1 MKVYS
6 WKTLISTI
14 LIGGA
19 LIIYQI
25 KRIMAGDSLSYLYL
39 LLWIY
44 LIFEGLLVSFT
55 REGYGE
61 DCFRQVVYTR
71 ATRKLFGPWAPFVS
85 WVGFAIIVLA
95 GIIAKF
101 MPNLDYLPVILLFI
115 GLIYN
120 LIVSITIRKQIKIDK
135 KDYFY

>member
-1 MKVYS
+1 MKIYS

-61 DCFRQVVYTR
+61 DCFSKWYTLELLGNFL
-71 ATRKLFGPWAPFVS
+71 AHGHLL
-85 WVGFAIIVLA
+85 LA
-95 GIIAKF
+95 G
-101 MPNLDYLPVILLFI
+101 
-115 GLIYN
+115 
-120 LIVSITIRKQIKIDK
+120 
-135 KDYFY
+135 